1 MSNEKLVIIGGGL
14 AGSEAAWQAG
24 ERGIRVLLYEARPSF
39 ISGAHVTSDL
49 AEVVCSNSL
58 GSNDPFSAPGL
69 LKSELRDMGSLIIR
83 TADQFS
89 VPAGSALA
97 IDREQFSRKIT
108 EKIETHPNI
117 TLIREEVKEIP
128 EDRPLII
135 ATGPLTSPSLAES
148 ISHLTDSDRLYFYD
162 AISPII
168 DAETIDRSVIFKA
181 SRYDEG
187 EGDYLNCPMNE
198 DEYALFYESLMA
210 GEKVVPKSFEKTVYF
225 EGCMPV
231 EALAERG
238 ERTLLFG
245 PMKPVGLIDPRS
257 GKRPFAVVQ
266 LRQENRFA
274 SCYNM
279 VGFQTKLKY
288 GEQKRIFR
296 LIPGL
301 ENAEFLRF
309 GSLHRNTFI
318 HSPSLLE
325 PTLQLKKN
333 PGIFIGGQLTGVEGY
348 VESAAM
354 GLLTGLNAARL
365 LRQEPLVV
373 PPATTAHGA
382 LIQSLTGSDPRHFQP
397 MNINFGLFP
406 PFEKPVKQKEFR
418 KKRVVERAL
427 EDFKKWIQISSLLE
441 ITWKTKKDSPPIP

>member
-1 MSNEKLVIIGGGL
+1 MTNHQLVIIGGGL
-14 AGSEAAWQAG
+14 AGSEAAWQAA
-24 ERGIRVLLYEARPSF
+24 ERGIQVLLYEARPSF
-39 ISGAHVTSDL
+39 MSGAHVTADL
-49 AEVVCSNSL
+49 AEVVCSNSF
-58 GSNDPFSAPGL
+58 GSNDPLSAPGL
-69 LKSELRDMGSLIIR
+69 LKSELRHLDSLIIR
-83 TADQFS
+83 SADQFS

-97 IDREQFSRKIT
+97 IDREEFSRKIT
-108 EKIETHPNI
+108 GQIEGHPNI
-117 TLIREEVKEIP
+117 TLIREEVKGIP

-168 DAETIDRSVIFKA
+168 DAETIDRSVVFKA
-181 SRYDEG
+181 SRYDDG

-198 DEYALFYESLMA
+198 EEYNLFFESLMA
-210 GEKVVPKSFEKTVYF
+210 GEKVVPKYFEKTVYF

-231 EALAERG
+231 EAIAERG
-238 ERTLLFG
+238 QQTLLFG

-301 ENAEFLRF
+301 ENAEFLRY

-318 HSPSLLE
+318 QSPSLLE

-333 PGIFIGGQLTGVEGY
+333 SGIFFGGQLTGVEGY

-354 GLLTGLNAARL
+354 GLLAGINGARL

-373 PPATTAHGA
+373 PPPTTAHGA

-406 PFEKPVKQKEFR
+406 PLENLVKQKDIR
-418 KKRVVERAL
+418 KKKVVERAL
-427 EDFKKWIQISSLLE
+427 EDFKRWTQISSLLE
-441 ITWKTKKDSPPIP
+441 IT